1 VSYWRRLH
9 WHHPDLHA
17 RLRRTVAP
25 TVMPLELT
33 DVVAHLRLDPGAEQG
48 AEAPLLTGMLT
59 AAVAHLQRHCSYA
72 IMTQSWVL
80 TLHGFPANY
89 TGLDLPLPPFAAL
102 TSINVHGEPQDLG
115 DFLVERDDRA
125 PSTLYP
131 VGDLW
136 PYALRA
142 PQAIE
147 IEFSCGRDDPD
158 AIDQDIKQALL
169 MAIAAWYENRETL
182 TQFTLTPLIEL
193 GWDALLV
200 PYRQLGFA

>member
-1 VSYWRRLH
+1 VSYWRRLS

-33 DVVAHLRLDPGAEQG
+33 DVVAHLRLDPGAETGPEQ
-48 AEAPLLTGMLT
+48 ALLTGMLH
-59 AAVAHLQRHCSYA
+59 AAVGHLQRHCSYA
-72 IMTQSWVL
+72 IMTQSWLL
-80 TLHGFPANY
+80 TLHGWPANY
-89 TGLDLPLPPFAAL
+89 TGLDLPYPPFAAL
-102 TSINVHGEPQDLG
+102 TSITVHGDAQDVA
-115 DFLVERDDRA
+115 DFIVEQDERS

-136 PYALRA
+136 PYAQRA

-147 IEFSCGRDDPD
+147 IEFSCGRNDPD
-158 AIDQDIKQALL
+158 EIDQDIKQALL
-169 MAIAAWYENRETL
+169 MACATWYENRETM
-182 TQFTLTPLIEL
+182 TQFTLTPMLEL
-193 GWDALLV
+193 GWDSLLV

>member
-1 VSYWRRLH
+1 VRYRRRLH

-17 RLRRTVAP
+17 RLRRTVSP
-25 TVMPLELT
+25 TAMPLELT
-33 DVVAHLRLDPGAEQG
+33 DVVAHLRLDPGAETGPEQ
-48 AEAPLLTGMLT
+48 ALLTGMLT
-59 AAVAHLQRHCSYA
+59 AAVGHLQRHCSYA
-72 IMTQSWVL
+72 IMTQSWLL
-80 TLHGFPANY
+80 TLHGWPDNY
-89 TGLDLPLPPFAAL
+89 TGLDLPYPPFAAL
-102 TSINVHGEPQDLG
+102 TSINVHGDAQDIAE
-115 DFLVERDDRA
+115 FLVERDDRS

-136 PYALRA
+136 PYALRG

-147 IEFSCGRDDPD
+147 IEYSCGRDDPD
-158 AIDQDIKQALL
+158 EIDQDIKQALL

-193 GWDALLV
+193 GWDSLLG